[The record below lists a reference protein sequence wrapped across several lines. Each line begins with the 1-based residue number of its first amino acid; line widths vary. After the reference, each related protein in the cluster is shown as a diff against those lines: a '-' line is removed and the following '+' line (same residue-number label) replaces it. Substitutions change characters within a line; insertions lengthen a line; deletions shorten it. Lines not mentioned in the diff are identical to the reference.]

1 VAYTGTRFN
10 ARGVAH
16 AVKRRRGTNVIK
28 KTLVLLWMLF
38 PVGVAAYHFNEGPR
52 QMARERAHA
61 RLLEI
66 RQLAKAQEPDWDDI
80 IRRYH
85 ELTVELPP
93 DEDPLVFYQIRLA
106 ICEARLE
113 MLDLATA
120 IDDLTRLLQEAA
132 TVYGENA
139 PITRGVREQLGK
151 AHYHATW
158 VLKTSG
164 APEEQWRPFAERA
177 RQLFRYLAEFEN
189 PQEFQHYEQR
199 VRRQFQ
205 KAVEDTGS

>member
-1 VAYTGTRFN
+1 MIR
-10 ARGVAH
+10 
-16 AVKRRRGTNVIK
+16 

-66 RQLAKAQEPDWDDI
+66 RQLTQEQEPDWDEI
-80 IRRYH
+80 IRGYH
-85 ELTVELPP
+85 ELTTELPS
-93 DEDPLVFYQIRLA
+93 DEDPLVLYQIRLA

-120 IDDLTRLLQEAA
+120 IDELTRLLQETAS
-132 TVYGENA
+132 VYGENA

-164 APEEQWRPFAERA
+164 AAEEQWRPFAERA
-177 RQLFRYLAEFEN
+177 RQLFRYLAELED
-189 PQEFQHYEQR
+189 PQEFQRYEER

-205 KAVEDTGS
+205 QAVEDPDS

>member
-1 VAYTGTRFN
+1 MTR
-10 ARGVAH
+10 
-16 AVKRRRGTNVIK
+16 

-38 PVGVAAYHFNEGPR
+38 PVGVAAYHFNEGPK
-52 QMARERAHA
+52 QMARERSYA

-66 RQLAKAQEPDWDDI
+66 RQLAQAQEPDWEEI
-80 IRRYH
+80 IRRYNA
-85 ELTVELPP
+85 LPAELPP

-120 IDDLTRLLQEAA
+120 IEELTGLLQETAA
-132 TVYGENA
+132 LYGENA
-139 PITRGVREQLGK
+139 TLTRGVREQLGK

-164 APEEQWRPFAERA
+164 ASEDEWRPFAERS
-177 RQLFRYLAEFEN
+177 RQLFRYLAELEDPKEFER
-189 PQEFQHYEQR
+189 YEER
-199 VRRQFQ
+199 VRRQFAN
-205 KAVEDTGS
+205 AVANTDE

>member
-1 VAYTGTRFN
+1 MT
-10 ARGVAH
+10 
-16 AVKRRRGTNVIK
+16 K

-38 PVGVAAYHFNEGPR
+38 PVGVAAYHFNAGPR
-52 QMARERAHA
+52 QMARERAHT

-66 RQLAKAQEPDWDDI
+66 QRLAAAAEPDWEEI
-80 IRRYH
+80 IRRYN

-93 DEDPLVFYQIRLA
+93 DEDPLVFYQVRLA

-113 MLDLATA
+113 TLDLATA
-120 IDDLTRLLQEAA
+120 IEELTGLLQETAA
-132 TVYGENA
+132 RYGENA

-164 APEEQWRPFAERA
+164 ASEDEWRPFAERS
-177 RQLFRYLAEFEN
+177 RQLFRYLAELEN
-189 PQEFQHYEQR
+189 PHEFEQYEQR

-205 KAVEDTGS
+205 RAVENTPDKD

>member
-1 VAYTGTRFN
+1 MM
-10 ARGVAH
+10 
-16 AVKRRRGTNVIK
+16 IK
-28 KTLVLLWMLF
+28 KTLDLLWMLF

-52 QMARERAHA
+52 QMARERAHVQ
-61 RLLEI
+61 LLEI
-66 RQLAKAQEPDWDDI
+66 RQLAAAKEPDWEAI
-80 IRRYH
+80 IRRYN
-85 ELTVELPP
+85 ELTAELPP

-120 IDDLTRLLQEAA
+120 IEDLTRLLQETA

-139 PITRGVREQLGK
+139 RITRGVREQLGK

-164 APEEQWRPFAERA
+164 ASEDEWRPFAERA
-177 RQLFRYLAEFEN
+177 RQLFRYLAEFED
-189 PQEFQHYEQR
+189 PEEFEHYEER
-199 VRRQFQ
+199 VRRQFET
-205 KAVEDTGS
+205 AVEKTQGED

>member
-1 VAYTGTRFN
+1 MIR
-10 ARGVAH
+10 
-16 AVKRRRGTNVIK
+16 KS
-28 KTLVLLWMLF
+28 LVLLWMLF

-52 QMARERAHA
+52 QMARERAYA

-66 RQLAKAQEPDWDDI
+66 QRLAEEKEPDWEKI
-80 IRRYH
+80 ILGYNQ
-85 ELTVELPP
+85 LIAELPP

-120 IDDLTRLLQEAA
+120 IEDLTGLLQETAE
-132 TVYGENA
+132 VYGENA

-164 APEEQWRPFAERA
+164 ASEEEWRPFAERA
-177 RQLFRYLAEFEN
+177 RQLFRYLAELED
-189 PQEFQHYEQR
+189 PEEFQHYEER
-199 VRRQFQ
+199 VHREFEQ
-205 KAVEDTGS
+205 AVENTDQGGGR

>member
-1 VAYTGTRFN
+1 MIR
-10 ARGVAH
+10 
-16 AVKRRRGTNVIK
+16 
-28 KTLVLLWMLF
+28 KTLILMWMLF
-38 PVGVAAYHFNEGPR
+38 PVGVAAYHFNEGPK
-52 QMARERAHA
+52 QMARQRAHA

-66 RQLAKAQEPDWDDI
+66 RRLAQEKEPNWEEI
-80 IRRYH
+80 IHGYN
-85 ELTVELPP
+85 ELTAELPP

-120 IDDLTRLLQEAA
+120 IEDLTRLLQETA
-132 TVYGENA
+132 TMYGENA
-139 PITRGVREQLGK
+139 RITRGVREQLGK

-164 APEEQWRPFAERA
+164 ASEDEWRPFAERS

-189 PQEFQHYEQR
+189 PQEFEHYEER
-199 VRRQFQ
+199 VHHQFEQ
-205 KAVEDTGS
+205 AVENTHD

>member
-1 VAYTGTRFN
+1 MTR
-10 ARGVAH
+10 
-16 AVKRRRGTNVIK
+16 

-38 PVGVAAYHFNEGPR
+38 PVGVAAYHFNAGPK

-61 RLLEI
+61 QLKEI
-66 RQLAKAQEPDWDDI
+66 RQMAQEKDPNWEEV

-85 ELTVELPP
+85 ELTAELPP
-93 DEDPLVFYQIRLA
+93 DEDPQVFYQIRLA

-120 IDDLTRLLQEAA
+120 IEDLTGLLQETAA
-132 TVYGENA
+132 CYGENA
-139 PITRGVREQLGK
+139 RITRGVREQLGK

-164 APEEQWRPFAERA
+164 ASEDEWRPFAERS
-177 RQLFRYLAEFEN
+177 RQLFRYLAELEN
-189 PQEFQHYEQR
+189 PREFEQYEQR
-199 VRRQFQ
+199 VRRQF
-205 KAVEDTGS
+205 KRAVESTPGDGEK

>member
-1 VAYTGTRFN
+1 M
-10 ARGVAH
+10 
-16 AVKRRRGTNVIK
+16 IK

-52 QMARERAHA
+52 QMARERAHEG
-61 RLLEI
+61 LLEI
-66 RQLAKAQEPDWDDI
+66 QRLARAEQPDWEAL
-80 IRRYH
+80 IRRYN
-85 ELTVELPP
+85 ELTAELPP
-93 DEDPLVFYQIRLA
+93 DEDPLVFCQIRLA

-120 IDDLTRLLQEAA
+120 IEDLTRLLQETA
-132 TVYGENA
+132 TAYGENA

-164 APEEQWRPFAERA
+164 ASEDEWRPFAERA
-177 RQLFRYLAEFEN
+177 RQLFRYLAECESPEEFER
-189 PQEFQHYEQR
+189 YEER
-199 VRRQFQ
+199 VRREFE
-205 KAVEDTGS
+205 KAVDDTDGDR